1 MSPEAR
7 RLRGALALALRVQS
21 RARFPHVYLGV
32 AVALAALL
40 RLAAIE
46 WRELLLPLLL
56 LGEPGTLGLY
66 LVAAHRYYERNSG
79 MDVALRVTPLP
90 RATVVAAP
98 VLTTACLGTLAGLTI
113 QALVLGVDA
122 RLVWLAPP
130 LFGLVV
136 FSGLVGF
143 ALAERF
149 AEFTRFL
156 LGSVVPNLV
165 LSLPFTTALGWV
177 PPLWLVWLPSQ
188 WAVSA
193 FVEVTR
199 GEPDPALWAACCAG
213 LAAANAA
220 AMLVAM
226 GAERSAAEAVSPA

>member
-7 RLRGALALALRVQS
+7 RLLAALALALRVQA

-32 AVALAALL
+32 ALALAALL
-40 RLAAIE
+40 RLAADE
-46 WRELLLPLLL
+46 WRELLLPVLL

-79 MDVALRVTPLP
+79 MDIALRVTPLP
-90 RATVVAAP
+90 RASVVAAP
-98 VLTTACLGTLAGLTI
+98 VLTTACIGTLAGLTI
-113 QALVLGVDA
+113 QALVLGVDM

-130 LFGLVV
+130 LFGLVA
-136 FSGLVGF
+136 FTGLVGF

-156 LGSVVPNLV
+156 LGSVAPNLL
-165 LSLPFTTALGWV
+165 LSLPFATALGWL

-193 FVEVTR
+193 FVDVTR
-199 GEPDPALWAACCAG
+199 GKPDPALWAACCAG

>member
-1 MSPEAR
+1 VSPEAR

-40 RLAAIE
+40 RLAAVE

-98 VLTTACLGTLAGLTI
+98 VLTTACLGTLAGLII
-113 QALVLGVDA
+113 QALVLGVDV
-122 RLVWLAPP
+122 RLLWLAPP

-177 PPLWLVWLPSQ
+177 SPLWLVWLPSQ
-188 WAVSA
+188 WAMSV
-193 FVEVTR
+193 FVQMSR

-226 GAERSAAEAVSPA
+226 GAERSTAEAVSPA